1 VYPCET
7 TAAVATFVEQQVPI
21 FDAKFWLWLVPRLA
35 SLKIKQVELANDWIA
50 DHVWCRAA
58 EAYNR
63 SRTACAVINTPITTV
78 DSDTSGWHSD
88 WEAFDKFVE
97 AGISLG
103 DWACKV
109 AKHEAEQKDPP
120 LGSEWA
126 TYAVSDQQYWP
137 PKDTLLIPPL
147 PPDSPDGGLPFPFW
161 NDDAE
166 ADPWWTHGQECSLG
180 TAARAMAHVL
190 RGRHDANSGTRP
202 REQVRRRA
210 QTEAMPLHA

>member
-1 VYPCET
+1 M
-7 TAAVATFVEQQVPI
+7 ATFVEQQVPI

-137 PKDTLLIPPL
+137 PKATMLIPPL
-147 PPDSPDGGLPFPFW
+147 PPGVSLIQPLPPLPQHPHPDPPFSSVRITSGP
-161 NDDAE
+161 A
-166 ADPWWTHGQECSLG
+166 SL
-180 TAARAMAHVL
+180 L
-190 RGRHDANSGTRP
+190 K
-202 REQVRRRA
+202 A
-210 QTEAMPLHA
+210 QG